1 MEILSKLV
9 PYPERKVL
17 QILTTS
23 CLKISGPHRAAS
35 KSILHSFCLF
45 KLLLKHLYSTF
56 FLQID
61 FKSASGFGCCV
72 AFGQNLFQRKALVKN
87 SSVPLKKA
95 FIGYV
100 RVKITGKLRLVY
112 IFKFRLKSCHILL
125 SFETKGKIPVAITKS
140 MLKAQC
146 NSKNQ
151 KMIRNI
157 IK

>member
-1 MEILSKLV
+1 MLKNFRTSSSSLQEHFTFVFASSSFFLNTCIARSFFKLIL
-9 PYPERKVL
+9 KVL
-17 QILTTS
+17 RQPGL
-23 CLKISGPHRAAS
+23 
-35 KSILHSFCLF
+35 
-45 KLLLKHLYSTF
+45 
-56 FLQID
+56 
-61 FKSASGFGCCV
+61 GCCV